1 MPAWVYGNVWSSPPQ
16 VLAKIVH
23 MDTTTPPSHG
33 ILPRLKYDMGGEP
46 QLENIAI
53 VYILVPVNS

>member
-1 MPAWVYGNVWSSPPQ
+1 M
-16 VLAKIVH
+16 LAKIVH

-46 QLENIAI
+46 QLENITI